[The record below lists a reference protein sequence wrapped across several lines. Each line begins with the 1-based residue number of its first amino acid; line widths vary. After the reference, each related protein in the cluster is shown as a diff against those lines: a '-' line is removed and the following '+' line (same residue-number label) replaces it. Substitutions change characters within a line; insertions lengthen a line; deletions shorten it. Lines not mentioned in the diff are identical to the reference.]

1 MKEEI
6 LTKKK
11 WVAFLRVIET
21 LGSESSKVVIFFNN
35 SGSSSLSS
43 LVDVG
48 FRPNHV
54 NRRVVCMF
62 LFSFPYSFPPIII
75 LCHGFSQRST
85 WNFPIMLKFS
95 SVNNLLHKRVKMVE
109 PQGEKRSLGSMS
121 CGFSK
126 SGFWAPR
133 RSMQKNPS
141 HWWYP

>member
-1 MKEEI
+1 M
-6 LTKKK
+6 TKK
-11 WVAFLRVIET
+11 ASFFLGVIGT
-21 LGSESSKVVIFFNN
+21 LGFESSRVVISFNN

-85 WNFPIMLKFS
+85 
-95 SVNNLLHKRVKMVE
+95 
-109 PQGEKRSLGSMS
+109 
-121 CGFSK
+121 
-126 SGFWAPR
+126 
-133 RSMQKNPS
+133 
-141 HWWYP
+141 